1 MPERKL
7 LKGKVFVPAEGERI
21 VGPKTIEVTEAQAEA
36 FKSHFAVD
44 VVEDEDTDEDEGEG
58 AGADAGG
65 KPAAP
70 ATTSTSTAPKPA
82 APAGQK

>member
-7 LKGKVFVPAEGERI
+7 LRGKVFVTAEGERI
-21 VGPKTIEVTEAQAEA
+21 VGPKTIKVTEAQAEA
-36 FKSHFAVD
+36 FKSHFVVD
-44 VVEDEDTDEDEGEG
+44 VVEDEGTDEGGDGEGE
-58 AGADAGG
+58 GADAGG

-70 ATTSTSTAPKPA
+70 ATTSTAPKPA

>member
-7 LKGKVFVPAEGERI
+7 LKGKVFVTAEGERI

-44 VVEDEDTDEDEGEG
+44 VVEGADEDEGE
-58 AGADAGG
+58 GADAGG

>member
-1 MPERKL
+1 MPTRKL
-7 LKGKVFVPAEGERI
+7 LKGKVFVTAESERI

-44 VVEDEDTDEDEGEG
+44 VVEGADKGEGE
-58 AGADAGG
+58 GADAGG

-70 ATTSTSTAPKPA
+70 ATTSTAPKPA